1 MRGSSNGSKKRKKRI
16 KRRKLQ
22 YLTHVS
28 LARGPHAERTYDTR
42 SGIALET
49 VCSYN
54 SRKRSKEE
62 WRKKRTKRRKRKE
75 KGGFIVDVSLVL
87 VLKIIFIVFKAAND
101 ALVSKITNKRKEIN
115 GSRSF
120 NTIC

>member
-1 MRGSSNGSKKRKKRI
+1 M
-16 KRRKLQ
+16 
-22 YLTHVS
+22 
-28 LARGPHAERTYDTR
+28 
-42 SGIALET
+42 
-49 VCSYN
+49 
-54 SRKRSKEE
+54 
-62 WRKKRTKRRKRKE
+62 KKRTKRRKRKE

-87 VLKIIFIVFKAAND
+87 VLKIILIVFKATND